1 MNKIIITC
9 LIASLL
15 GCGNSEDDSEE
26 DLSTAMEITSSAVE
40 NGELLAAYKCEEKN
54 DDGVENS
61 IPLAWSGVPESA
73 SSLAIIM
80 RHHPDQSDLS
90 SVNSYLL
97 LWGIDP
103 STTSIPYGEA
113 DDGAWYMGANKD
125 GVGISYTSPCSPS
138 AATHEYTITLYAL
151 SMTPTSLPTADDIDV
166 DYATLKAAIATVT
179 TIESASLVFNDVTE

>member
-1 MNKIIITC
+1 MNKIVALC
-9 LIASLL
+9 LAASLL
-15 GCGNSEDDSEE
+15 GCGSSDDGS
-26 DLSTAMEITSSAVE
+26 DGDSTSMTITSSAVE
-40 NGELLAAYKCEEKN
+40 NGELLAAYKCEDK
-54 DDGVENS
+54 DDNGVEKS
-61 IPLAWSGVPESA
+61 IPLVWSGVPESA

-80 RHHPDQSDLS
+80 HHHPNLSDLS

-151 SMTPTSLPTADDIDV
+151 SMTPASLPTADDINV
-166 DYATLKAAIATVT
+166 DYAALKAAIATVT